1 MYLIGYIS
9 KPQGIR
15 GEVKVEPVTPNPKR
29 FNRLK
34 KVHLQLQDKP
44 RTYSIEKIRVSG
56 RFVYIKFSGINSRDD
71 ADLLRNAEVLIEE
84 KDLIQPAQNEY
95 FIHDLIGCQVV
106 SENNDEI
113 GVLSDVIQMSSND
126 VYLVRS
132 SNGDELLLPATREV
146 IKIVDI
152 KQKRII
158 IHVLEGLL
166 D

>member
-34 KVHLQLQDKP
+34 KVYIQLQNKQ
-44 RTYSIEKIRVSG
+44 RAYSIEKIRVSG

-71 ADLLRNAEVLIEE
+71 ADLLRKAEVLIEE
-84 KDLIQPAQNEY
+84 KDLIQPGQNEY

-126 VYLVRS
+126 VYLIRNS
-132 SNGDELLLPATREV
+132 DGDELLLPATKEV